1 MPDFDLIAWAGLF
14 GPAKLPPDILNTLSS
29 ELGNVLAD
37 PNVQQ
42 RLAATGVE
50 TVYQPHDVF
59 TKYLEVEL
67 IKWTTLIKAS
77 GIEPQ

>member
-1 MPDFDLIAWAGLF
+1 MGLIDGF
-14 GPAKLPPDILNTLSS
+14 N
-29 ELGNVLAD
+29 
-37 PNVQQ
+37 
-42 RLAATGVE
+42 TGVE